1 MKQLKY
7 VTSLVAFMML
17 MFLGTT
23 SFAQSGF
30 TTANLLSDKQLST
43 DDVVLVDDATATEVL
58 TDTAK
63 DLFEF
68 PNGSELEEATN
79 AIKVDYYTY
88 LTGVVDTGIGIKAA
102 LEGSA
107 NQLNSI
113 IIRFKG
119 ELGVDALGIYNDTL
133 DLLEQ

>member
-17 MFLGTT
+17 MFLGTS

-30 TTANLLSDKQLST
+30 TSANLLSDKQLST
-43 DDVVLVDDATATEVL
+43 DGIVLVDDATAVEVL
-58 TDTAK
+58 TDQGKGLLGVDT
-63 DLFEF
+63 DTD
-68 PNGSELEEATN
+68 LEEAVN
-79 AIKVDYYTY
+79 SIKVDYFAY
-88 LTGVVDTGIGIKAA
+88 LTEVVATGVGIKTA

-113 IIRFKG
+113 ITRFNTSI
-119 ELGVDALGIYNDTL
+119 GVNALLIYNDTL
-133 DLLEQ
+133 NLLEQ

>member
-43 DDVVLVDDATATEVL
+43 EGIVLVDDATALEILLDQGKGLLGVA
-58 TDTAK
+58 TDT
-63 DLFEF
+63 D
-68 PNGSELEEATN
+68 LEEAVN
-79 AIKVDYYTY
+79 SIKVDYFAY
-88 LTGVVDTGIGIKAA
+88 LSEVVNTGVGIKTA

-113 IIRFKG
+113 MLRFNADT
-119 ELGVDALGIYNDTL
+119 GVNALLIYTDTL
-133 DLLEQ
+133 NLLEQ

>member
-23 SFAQSGF
+23 SFAQSGY
-30 TTANLLSDKQLST
+30 TTANLLSDKQVST
-43 DDVVLVDDATATEVL
+43 EGVVLVDDATAVEVL
-58 TDTAK
+58 TSNAK
-63 DLFEF
+63 DMIEF
-68 PNGSELEEATN
+68 PASSSLEEASN
-79 AIKVDYYTY
+79 SIKVDYYVY
-88 LTGVVDTGIGIKAA
+88 LTEVVDTGIGIKAA

-119 ELGVDALGIYNDTL
+119 DLGVDALVIYNETL

>member
-17 MFLGTT
+17 MFLGTS

-30 TTANLLSDKQLST
+30 TGANLLSDKQMNT
-43 DDVVLVDDATATEVL
+43 DGVVLVDDNTAIEVL
-58 TDTAK
+58 TQNSKEIFISPTNSD
-63 DLFEF
+63 
-68 PNGSELEEATN
+68 LEEATN
-79 AIKVDYYTY
+79 AIKVDYYVY
-88 LTGVVDTGIGIKAA
+88 LAEVVTTGVGIKTA

-107 NQLNSI
+107 NQLNSFI
-113 IIRFKG
+113 NRFKG
-119 ELGVDALGIYNDTL
+119 GLGVDALIIYNETL

>member
-30 TTANLLSDKQLST
+30 TGANLLSDKQLNT
-43 DDVVLVDDATATEVL
+43 DGIVLVDDATAVEVL
-58 TDTAK
+58 IGQGKGLLEVITATD
-63 DLFEF
+63 
-68 PNGSELEEATN
+68 LEEAVN
-79 AIKVDYYTY
+79 SIKVDYFAY
-88 LTGVVDTGIGIKAA
+88 LTEVVATGVGIKTA

-107 NQLNSI
+107 GKLNSI
-113 IIRFKG
+113 ITRFNSAT
-119 ELGVDALGIYNDTL
+119 GVNALVIYDDTL
-133 DLLEQ
+133 NLLEQ